1 MAYKT
6 LKLNEIIHKYKQ
18 FLDTHCVDESILD
31 SNYKELRKACLEAYD
46 HIKSEAF
53 SNNNKS
59 NKHFIDMYFGFFLF
73 DYLNQQNDFT
83 LKYESNY
90 DFWRYFAVCVIPDI
104 IADRWN
110 VTKSDHFY
118 SKPTGIY
125 PFQVYWYIKLSWQGT
140 KEKTI
145 NILKEN
151 QEDQI
156 LNLVD
161 RPSSIGINLEL
172 YRIITYKLSF
182 INPNERQKKF
192 RAVMLKNTAKLV
204 NIRPELYDGGIDAY
218 VDMLYEI

>member
-6 LKLNEIIHKYKQ
+6 IKLNEIKRKYEQ
-18 FLDTHCVDESILD
+18 FLLTGQVDQSILD
-31 SNYKELRKACLEAYD
+31 SNYQELRKACLKEYD
-46 HIKSEAF
+46 AIKSQAENI
-53 SNNNKS
+53 SNKS
-59 NKHFIDMYFGFFLF
+59 DKYFIDMNFGFFLYG
-73 DYLNQQNDFT
+73 YLNQQHDFT
-83 LKYESNY
+83 PKYESNY

-104 IADRWN
+104 IADRWEI
-110 VTKSDHFY
+110 TKSDHFY

-140 KEKTI
+140 KEKTLSVI
-145 NILKEN
+145 EKN

-172 YRIITYKLSF
+172 YSRIMYKLSF
-182 INPNERQKKF
+182 IDIKKRQKVF

>member
-1 MAYKT
+1 MKT
-6 LKLNEIIHKYKQ
+6 YN
-18 FLDTHCVDESILD
+18 
-31 SNYKELRKACLEAYD
+31 
-46 HIKSEAF
+46 
-53 SNNNKS
+53 
-59 NKHFIDMYFGFFLF
+59 
-73 DYLNQQNDFT
+73 YLNQQNDFT

-104 IADRWN
+104 IAKRWN

-140 KEKTI
+140 KDKTI
-145 NILKEN
+145 NILREN

-172 YRIITYKLSF
+172 YRRIMYKLSF

>member
-31 SNYKELRKACLEAYD
+31 LNYKELRKACLEAYKC
-46 HIKSEAF
+46 IESKAI

-104 IADRWN
+104 IAKRWN

-125 PFQVYWYIKLSWQGT
+125 PSVLVYKIVMARNK
-140 KEKTI
+140 
-145 NILKEN
+145 
-151 QEDQI
+151 
-156 LNLVD
+156 
-161 RPSSIGINLEL
+161 
-172 YRIITYKLSF
+172 
-182 INPNERQKKF
+182 RQ
-192 RAVMLKNTAKLV
+192 N
-204 NIRPELYDGGIDAY
+204 N
-218 VDMLYEI
+218 

>member
-6 LKLNEIIHKYKQ
+6 LKLDKIKNKYEQ
-18 FLDTHCVDESILD
+18 YLSEHHIDESILD
-31 SNYKELRKACLEAYD
+31 PNYKKLRNACLEAYKS
-46 HIKSEAF
+46 IKSKAASN
-53 SNNNKS
+53 SNNS
-59 NKHFIDMYFGFFLF
+59 DKHFIDMNFGFFLY

-83 LKYESNY
+83 PKYESNY

-104 IADRWN
+104 ISDRWDIS
-110 VTKSDHFY
+110 KSDHFY

-145 NILKEN
+145 SILEKN

-161 RPSSIGINLEL
+161 RPSSIGVNLEL
-172 YRIITYKLSF
+172 YRRIMYKLSF
-182 INPNERQKKF
+182 VDPKNRQKIF
-192 RAVMLKNTAKLV
+192 RAIMLKNTAKLV
-204 NIRPELYDGGIDAY
+204 NIRPELYDGGINAY